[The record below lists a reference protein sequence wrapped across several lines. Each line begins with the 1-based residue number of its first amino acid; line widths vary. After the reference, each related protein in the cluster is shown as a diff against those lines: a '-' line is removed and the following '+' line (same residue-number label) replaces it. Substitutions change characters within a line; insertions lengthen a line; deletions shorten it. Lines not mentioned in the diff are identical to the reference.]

1 MTRFMKH
8 LLAQGLPD
16 YTWVREQDVAW
27 HNGMT
32 GGFASMLVIDPRNN
46 NASFVANDSNVAI
59 DELGMELPR

>member
-1 MTRFMKH
+1 M
-8 LLAQGLPD
+8 
-16 YTWVREQDVAW
+16 AW